1 MGPGTGQTQLERPP
15 TPDRS
20 APVLPA
26 DEELLEL
33 VRHIR
38 TDEHTATDVTT
49 DVDQE
54 RMPDAGE

>member
-1 MGPGTGQTQLERPP
+1 MGRGPGKHSSSGPQ
-15 TPDRS
+15 PDRS

-26 DEELLEL
+26 DEELPEL

-49 DVDQE
+49 DVGQE